1 MTRVTKVWLI
11 SYDLVANI
19 QNFAWLTPHTIIYRY
34 PTWLRMN
41 SRKGAVCNLH
51 EWEDPDHPCFT
62 ESYIKCIWSHDSVD
76 FGWVKGEW
84 SCVFVQLIHLFGFCW
99 CQGLK
104 ILEIFNRPK
113 WPISKMVKTDRSYFG
128 LNFLLAQN
136 SKLAGHFWPRIFEN
150 GPRKPDFEPLKC
162 YNFALSIFRFV
173 LAGCFSQ
180 WYWTQSKDYKYLRQ
194 QPLFLSFGFV
204 LKNFGTLA
212 SGSIFMTVFVVSQAR
227 APRTTRPNSAR
238 RELPWAVRWALDKAF
253 MAFWKV
259 KYEYDITAAELG
271 AIMAFTI
278 VFMCLKRNGLE
289 WFSKISRIGKFFQN
303 PWKYFEVLDDQFLY
317 FMCHV
322 WWKFI
327 RDNQSS

>member
-1 MTRVTKVWLI
+1 MKTTVVWSYRFILDYI
-11 SYDLVANI
+11 SYWLKT
-19 QNFAWLTPHTIIYRY
+19 QNWSAIF
-34 PTWLRMN
+34 
-41 SRKGAVCNLH
+41 
-51 EWEDPDHPCFT
+51 DP
-62 ESYIKCIWSHDSVD
+62 E
-76 FGWVKGEW
+76 
-84 SCVFVQLIHLFGFCW
+84 
-99 CQGLK
+99 
-104 ILEIFNRPK
+104 ILETVHDDPIFNT
-113 WPISKMVKTDRSYFG
+113 S
-128 LNFLLAQN
+128 
-136 SKLAGHFWPRIFEN
+136 
-150 GPRKPDFEPLKC
+150 KC

-289 WFSKISRIGKFFQN
+289 WFSKIYETENFSKTLESILKYWTTNSYILCAMYGENLFETISQARDHLTVCLALITRDPGTFGDLIKLILRFFKIRCDFWRLQKSLIFLSMSVLSGTFFR
-303 PWKYFEVLDDQFLY
+303 PW
-317 FMCHV
+317 
-322 WWKFI
+322 
-327 RDNQSS
+327 

>member
-1 MTRVTKVWLI
+1 MVHENLF
-11 SYDLVANI
+11 LN
-19 QNFAWLTPHTIIYRY
+19 
-34 PTWLRMN
+34 PT
-41 SRKGAVCNLH
+41 
-51 EWEDPDHPCFT
+51 
-62 ESYIKCIWSHDSVD
+62 
-76 FGWVKGEW
+76 
-84 SCVFVQLIHLFGFCW
+84 
-99 CQGLK
+99 
-104 ILEIFNRPK
+104 
-113 WPISKMVKTDRSYFG
+113 
-128 LNFLLAQN
+128 
-136 SKLAGHFWPRIFEN
+136 
-150 GPRKPDFEPLKC
+150 KC

-227 APRTTRPNSAR
+227 APRTTGPIKARPGSR
-238 RELPWAVRWALDKAF
+238 WAVQWALDKAF

-289 WFSKISRIGKFFQN
+289 PFSKIS
-303 PWKYFEVLDDQFLY
+303 
-317 FMCHV
+317 
-322 WWKFI
+322 
-327 RDNQSS
+327 